1 MSKVIKYPVW
11 NEAPHHIEAPT
22 APPKPPPEAEEEPV
36 VDDEAMARMM
46 AEIAAKEQRVQ
57 DMLKEAESSAAL
69 LKQEGQAEYDR
80 LIEEAQK
87 EIEALRAEARSKGY
101 EDGMRQGREDGEQG
115 VRQEMQAM
123 VNDASARAEK
133 TLRDAE
139 EATFDYL
146 KMAEED
152 VVSIAMGV
160 VEKVLPQHFIDVPQ
174 MVLPLVR
181 EAIAKVC
188 DQKRLVVHVPPD
200 SYDFVLMA
208 RDELRQILT
217 AGDAVLE
224 FHADEALKPGDCLV
238 ETPNGSVDARL
249 ATQIELIKQAV
260 MDVMM

>member
-1 MSKVIKYPVW
+1 MSKVIKYAQWKETPRS
-11 NEAPHHIEAPT
+11 IEAPT
-22 APPKPPPEAEEEPV
+22 APKKPLEAEAEPELDEE
-36 VDDEAMARMM
+36 ALARMLE
-46 AEIAAKEQRVQ
+46 EISSREQRAKELV
-57 DMLKEAESSAAL
+57 KEAEKQAAL

-80 LIEEAQK
+80 LMEEARA
-87 EIEALRAEARSKGY
+87 EIEAEKEEARSRGY
-101 EDGMRQGREDGEQG
+101 EEGLKQGREDGEKEI
-115 VRQEMQAM
+115 RQSLQDELNAA
-123 VNDASARAEK
+123 NARAEK

-146 KMAEED
+146 QKAEDD
-152 VVSIAMGV
+152 VVAIAMGV

-181 EAIAKVC
+181 EAILKVN
-188 DQKRLVVHVPPD
+188 DQKRLVVSVPPA

-224 FHADEALKPGDCLV
+224 IHADEALKPGDCLV

-249 ATQIELIKQAV
+249 ATQMELIRQAV
-260 MDVMM
+260 LEVKM

>member
-1 MSKVIKYPVW
+1 LSKVIKFAQWQETPRS
-11 NEAPHHIEAPT
+11 IEAPP
-22 APPKPPPEAEEEPV
+22 APSKPVEAEEEPE
-36 VDDEAMARMM
+36 VDEEAVARLLE
-46 AEIAAKEQRVQ
+46 EIAQKEQRAK
-57 DMLKEAESSAAL
+57 DLLKEAEKQAAL

-80 LIEEAQK
+80 LMEEARA
-87 EIEALRAEARSKGY
+87 EIEAAKEEARGKGY
-101 EDGMRQGREDGEQG
+101 EEGLQQGRVDGEKEI
-115 VRQEMQAM
+115 RQSLQDTINETNAK
-123 VNDASARAEK
+123 AEK

-146 KMAEED
+146 QKAEED

-181 EAIAKVC
+181 EAILKVK
-188 DQKRLVVHVPPD
+188 DQKKLVVHVPPT

-217 AGDAVLE
+217 AGDALLE
-224 FHADEALKPGDCLV
+224 IHSDEALKPGDCLV

-249 ATQIELIKQAV
+249 ATQMELIKQAV
-260 MDVMM
+260 LDVMM

>member
-1 MSKVIKYPVW
+1 MSKVIKYAQWKETPRS
-11 NEAPHHIEAPT
+11 IEAPP
-22 APPKPPPEAEEEPV
+22 AQPKSKEVEDEPEVDEEALARLMEEISAREQRAKEMISEAE
-36 VDDEAMARMM
+36 
-46 AEIAAKEQRVQ
+46 KQ
-57 DMLKEAESSAAL
+57 AAL

-80 LIEEAQK
+80 LMEEARAEIESQK
-87 EIEALRAEARSKGY
+87 EEARTKGY
-101 EDGMRQGREDGEQG
+101 EEGLKQGREDGEKEI
-115 VRQEMQAM
+115 RQSLQDELNAA
-123 VNDASARAEK
+123 NARAEK

-146 KMAEED
+146 QKAEND
-152 VVSIAMGV
+152 VIAIAMGV

-181 EAIAKVC
+181 EAILKVN
-188 DQKRLVVHVPPD
+188 DQKRLVVSVPPA

-224 FHADEALKPGDCLV
+224 IHADEALKPGDCLV

-249 ATQIELIKQAV
+249 ATQMELIRQAV
-260 MDVMM
+260 LEVKM